1 MEIIE
6 LGGRRAQEVYMELKQ
21 RLDGMGLLP
30 DESFSLSNVWQPKK
44 IIPQDAVAVCSVDY
58 GNNEGVFLDIQLGW
72 QDGGRFKTVPFVV
85 GRTLYGS
92 GAALDRM
99 YQTAAAVTKAFRGDR
114 GQYSNQTRKSSVD
127 HEETS
132 VALSYKEKDIILS
145 ALLDRREMLVGELDG
160 TEQLLRRLVGSI
172 TEYIDLAGARPLRIT
187 DYDKAVLAIHDG
199 EVEAFRNLYPRLP
212 DRADELL
219 IEAAGRAGRA
229 GRKMTDW
236 LLIDVKEFSKDAYLD
251 ASKKAVDTGD
261 LDRTK
266 YLMENMMD
274 RVQNPDQTYY
284 GQVILHT
291 WRQDREMVKELVDW
305 CPDIWIKAASPDLLY
320 YLSALPATDHSIA
333 ETLVKKGASSGD
345 RAWEILNRY
354 IASGAALNA
363 AILIRDGL
371 KVAPDDYGAFDVCV
385 KGGAFECAKLLIQG
399 GFDFEGY
406 LEWEPSHS
414 LDRADEEIINKLT
427 QIWKDAHQREQ
438 TGDAAPQ
445 LGGMML

>member
-1 MEIIE
+1 
-6 LGGRRAQEVYMELKQ
+6 MELKQ

-212 DRADELL
+212 KRVDELL

-274 RVQNPDQTYY
+274 RVQSPDPTYY
-284 GQVILHT
+284 GEVILHT
-291 WRQDREMVKELVDW
+291 LRQDREMVKELVDW

-320 YLSALPATDHSIA
+320 YLSTPTVTGQTVA
-333 ETLVKKGASSGD
+333 EALVKKGAPCGD

-354 IASGAALNA
+354 ISSGDALNA

-371 KVAPDDYGAFDVCV
+371 KVASDDYGAFDVCV
-385 KGGAFECAKLLIQG
+385 KGGAVECAKLLIQG

-427 QIWKDAHQREQ
+427 QIWKDAHQQDQ
-438 TGDAAPQ
+438 TDNSVQQ
-445 LGGMML
+445 LGGMTL